1 MCSKPAGW
9 HRFLRTYLKKHTNN
23 SGGTK
28 ITITTTQHSVSWTP
42 SSRPCPPQRKR
53 KAERKGSHAL
63 TWGAQCNHLPVL
75 QRFDLNGY
83 SVFLQN
89 LIHKLHISSL
99 QMFSLIFC
107 SVWNSLVYTINEKN
121 WQWLLLLYI
130 FYMPYMYCATCFKC
144 LHKWAFYSVLAVH
157 LSKCLDPVYQA
168 RWQAHNAPSPESCN
182 GPFVLD

>member
-1 MCSKPAGW
+1 MANLLHKTKQNSYHALNTEVSVTHNLSDTQAYQQWVVVQDMTEQAFNPDILVAEAG
-9 HRFLRTYLKKHTNN
+9 RFLCVRSQLVGTGFWEPISKKHTNS

-28 ITITTTQHSVSWTP
+28 TTITTTQHSVSWTP
-42 SSRPCPPQRKR
+42 SSSPCPPQRMR
-53 KAERKGSHAL
+53 KVERKGSHAL

-107 SVWNSLVYTINEKN
+107 KVYEI
-121 WQWLLLLYI
+121 
-130 FYMPYMYCATCFKC
+130 
-144 LHKWAFYSVLAVH
+144 VLFI
-157 LSKCLDPVYQA
+157 Q
-168 RWQAHNAPSPESCN
+168 
-182 GPFVLD
+182 